1 MWGEIIKRL
10 GWRWSLSKSFLH
22 ALLLHKKGLERKE
35 KEWVV
40 DSGGSFVPNQF
51 YWSLQARKVLHLM
64 LCCVCATKCRGPFTL
79 LSGFSFLPLL
89 PSSLSLSLSPSP
101 YLSLSLIFQ
110 KKLAGKPGVV
120 FEGICAS
127 LRFLLLL
134 KKFRIFFKKVYL

>member
-1 MWGEIIKRL
+1 VFAQQSAEGL
-10 GWRWSLSKSFLH
+10 LLSFLVS
-22 ALLLHKKGLERKE
+22 AFCL
-35 KEWVV
+35 
-40 DSGGSFVPNQF
+40 F
-51 YWSLQARKVLHLM
+51 YQA
-64 LCCVCATKCRGPFTL
+64 
-79 LSGFSFLPLL
+79 
-89 PSSLSLSLSPSP
+89 LSLSLSPSP

>member
-1 MWGEIIKRL
+1 
-10 GWRWSLSKSFLH
+10 
-22 ALLLHKKGLERKE
+22 
-35 KEWVV
+35 
-40 DSGGSFVPNQF
+40 
-51 YWSLQARKVLHLM
+51 M

-134 KKFRIFFKKVYL
+134 KNFRIFFKKIYL

>member
-89 PSSLSLSLSPSP
+89 PSSLSLSLP
-101 YLSLSLIFQ
+101 LSLSLSLSYFS
-110 KKLAGKPGVV
+110 KKFSRKTWG
-120 FEGICAS
+120 GIWGD
-127 LRFLLLL
+127 LRFFAFFIII
-134 KKFRIFFKKVYL
+134 KKI